1 MTSKVSKATRMALAE
16 KEARERKE
24 LAECSFK
31 PVINRK
37 DPAKAA
43 KLRGIGK

>member
-1 MTSKVSKATRMALAE
+1 MALAE
-16 KEARERKE
+16 KEERERKE

-31 PVINRK
+31 PTINKK